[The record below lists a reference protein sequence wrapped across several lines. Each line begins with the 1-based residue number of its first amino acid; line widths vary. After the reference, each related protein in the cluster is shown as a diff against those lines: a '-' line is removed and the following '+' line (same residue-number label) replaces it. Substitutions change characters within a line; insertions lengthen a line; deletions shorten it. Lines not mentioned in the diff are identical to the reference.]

1 MSYIR
6 PMFSQRSKECKHSW
20 VHIRLRQHVLFFL
33 DPENH
38 QSPLK
43 THIFSDFS
51 DFCHDSF
58 KDQRVLRSG
67 CPPTWPKISW
77 PQRRRTSK
85 ADSTKLWEFRQIVV
99 RLFSALE
106 TAASG
111 TMWCPCGAH
120 VVPMWCSPSGPSDVH
135 WIHWPLVDK
144 WKILPW
150 TMSIFLPETQL
161 GTWSGKSNGER
172 PPKFDGRIEKRSEI
186 PWSARESTASAE
198 ACYTPLAWQNWK
210 MMMTRTKNAG
220 PFVCAPRWQQVA
232 SDFLVTLRCHAWG
245 VIDGVGI
252 DVDSLRA
259 LKKAGRRQF
268 QWLKV
273 KDDDSMVFKL
283 LTHLNSLNYGQS
295 FLVSY
300 GTFNFQ
306 YSFCIVLLV
315 KNRSSVFGLSP
326 PFLCFTSWSVA
337 GWV

>member
-1 MSYIR
+1 MTLSKTKEFWGLGAPRHGPKSVDRSAAGLRKPIARNSGSFVKSWCGSLVPWRQR
-6 PMFSQRSKECKHSW
+6 P
-20 VHIRLRQHVLFFL
+20 
-33 DPENH
+33 
-38 QSPLK
+38 
-43 THIFSDFS
+43 
-51 DFCHDSF
+51 
-58 KDQRVLRSG
+58 
-67 CPPTWPKISW
+67 
-77 PQRRRTSK
+77 
-85 ADSTKLWEFRQIVV
+85 
-99 RLFSALE
+99 
-106 TAASG
+106 AA
-111 TMWCPCGAH
+111 PCGAH

-283 LTHLNSLNYGQS
+283 LTHLNSLNYGQI